1 MNNTLTNLNIKT
13 SMRNNFS
20 MISGTYAVQTPSK
33 ILRDYLNMQEIR
45 LAVEIAPPKF

>member
-13 SMRNNFS
+13 SMRNNL
-20 MISGTYAVQTPSK
+20 SGTNAVQTPSK